1 MGSGGNGG
9 PVKIFVVGIVFVVLS
24 LAGTGQPAAADEWH
38 LGAIGG
44 LNSSKLSGDVP
55 SKTSYTSRKGL
66 ILGAVI
72 DRRLTEDAWLSLQP
86 RYQQNGTKSEVA
98 VDGTSDTTPG
108 PEILLDYISLP
119 VLLRIYANNQKTYVL
134 GGFNVGYLIRGDFV
148 DVDGTT
154 TDYKD
159 LFRNVELSMDFGFGV
174 MLPYRGAMINIELRY
189 EQGLLNLASNNED
202 GQNGA
207 LPTRLRQ
214 SGLEFLVG
222 VQWSLGGE

>member
-1 MGSGGNGG
+1 MKS
-9 PVKIFVVGIVFVVLS
+9 IVVGIGLVVLS
-24 LAGTGQPAAADEWH
+24 IAGSVQPAVAGDWR
-38 LGAIGG
+38 LGALGG
-44 LNSSKLSGDVP
+44 LNSTKLSGDIP
-55 SKTSYTSRKGL
+55 SKTSYTSHKGL

-72 DRRLTEDAWLSLQP
+72 DRRLTEDAWLSFQP

-98 VDGTSDTTPG
+98 VEGSSDTTPG
-108 PEILLDYISLP
+108 PEILLDYVSLP
-119 VLLRIYANNQKTYVL
+119 VLLRIYANNQKTYVV
-134 GGFNVGYLIRGDFV
+134 GGFNVGYLIRGDFI
-148 DVDGTT
+148 DVDGTI

-159 LFRNVELSMDFGFGV
+159 LFRSTELSMDFGFGV
-174 MLPYRGAMINIELRY
+174 MLPYRGTLVNIELRY

-202 GQNGA
+202 GEDSN